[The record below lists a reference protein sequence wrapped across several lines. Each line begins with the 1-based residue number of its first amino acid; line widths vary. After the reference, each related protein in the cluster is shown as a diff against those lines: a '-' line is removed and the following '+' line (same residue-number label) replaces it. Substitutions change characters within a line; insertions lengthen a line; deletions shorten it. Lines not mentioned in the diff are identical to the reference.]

1 MQAGNK
7 KIIFVIDTLQLGG
20 AEQSLLANTSR
31 FKNTESIIV
40 HPYKGDALKSRF
52 EEAGKKVYS
61 LNISRKYGFLQV
73 YRELKHIVQQEKPD
87 LIVAYLTRSEIVAR
101 FVAKKLGI
109 PVIGTFVNDLYT
121 PSYNQHLS
129 WKARKL
135 VNVFKTINKFTS
147 RYCAGFVANSK
158 AIKDS
163 NAIHLGISPE
173 KIEVI
178 NRGRDSMRIRRR
190 DAGNL
195 PDQRN
200 INFVNV
206 SRLFTVKGHKQLIEG
221 FKKFTLEH
229 PDATLTV
236 VGDGPLRAELSALI
250 ASLQLEKK
258 VILLGARKDVP
269 EILADYDCFV
279 FPSIMEGFSG
289 ALVEALFA
297 ELPVLAT
304 DIPQNQEII
313 HHQHT
318 GYVFGTSSADE
329 VYKAMSWYKNNME
342 LAHQYA
348 AQGYDY
354 AIRNFELN
362 NIVDQFET
370 YLHKK
375 ILNNP

>member
-1 MQAGNK
+1 MQAANK
-7 KIIFVIDTLQLGG
+7 KIIFIIDTLQLGG

-31 FKNTESIIV
+31 FKRTESVIV

-61 LNISRKYGFLQV
+61 LNIGKKYGFIGA
-73 YRELKHIVQQEKPD
+73 YRAFKKIVQQEKPD
-87 LIVAYLTRSEIVAR
+87 LIVAYLTRSEIIAR
-101 FVAKKLGI
+101 LVAKKMGV

-135 VNVFKTINKFTS
+135 VGVFKTINKYTS
-147 RYCAGFVANSK
+147 PYCIGFVANSK

-163 NAIHLGISPE
+163 NAIHLNIPPD
-173 KIEVI
+173 KIDVI
-178 NRGRDSMRIRRR
+178 NRGRDSVRIRRR
-190 DAGNL
+190 AAGNL
-195 PDQRN
+195 PEQRQ

-206 SRLFTVKGHKQLIEG
+206 SRLFTVKGHRQLIEG
-221 FKKFTLEH
+221 FRKFTDDH
-229 PDATLTV
+229 PNATLTII
-236 VGDGPLRAELSALI
+236 GDGPLRKELESLI
-250 ASLQLEKK
+250 TSLQLDKK

-269 EILADYDCFV
+269 ELLADYDCFV

-313 HHQHT
+313 FHNET
-318 GYVFGTSSADE
+318 GYLFGTSSPDE
-329 VYKAMSWYKNNME
+329 VYKALIWYKNN
-342 LAHQYA
+342 LHVAHEYA
-348 AQGYDY
+348 ARGYEY
-354 AIRNFELN
+354 AKQNFELS
-362 NIVDQFET
+362 NIVEQFEN
-370 YLHKK
+370 YLHNK
-375 ILNNP
+375 IANKA